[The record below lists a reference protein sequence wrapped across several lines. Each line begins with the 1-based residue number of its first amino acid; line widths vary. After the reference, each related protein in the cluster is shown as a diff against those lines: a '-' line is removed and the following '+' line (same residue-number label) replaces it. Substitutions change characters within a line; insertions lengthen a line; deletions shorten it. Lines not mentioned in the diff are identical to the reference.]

1 MATAARRT
9 PPWRAF
15 GAELL
20 EIGRDF
26 DMARE
31 AAERLAVER
40 GLEMVPFISSR
51 SGQGVATYAL
61 EFFRG
66 RRTSIPF
73 MFHRHGVG
81 HCRADPDARSFGLG
95 DAYRG
100 RGLDSGPA
108 FALSFKS
115 SKVVTTPTADT
126 FADGVACRTPMADA
140 VRIVCAGAER
150 IVSVSEEEIAEA
162 MRAYFVDTH
171 NAAEGAGAAALAAL
185 MQEGDRMRGKR
196 VGLILSGGN
205 IDMPMFAASS
215 PAAACVKPVP
225 RRRAEEAA
233 MRIEWIGG
241 NGGARRQPG
250 PSVVRQSHPQR
261 ISAGGDP
268 ISWAG
273 KRARG
278 SASVA
283 GVHVNEASSLEAAVS
298 LWRALDPANLR
309 GRISIMPGGQYSGAC
324 YGHSMNV
331 PVDDKNIHWLYPG
344 NPHGS
349 FTEALADAL
358 LFDWSADAAALIDM
372 HGEKCGKI

>member
-1 MATAARRT
+1 VTIVVPHGNSREKNAAM
-9 PPWRAF
+9 RAF

-40 GLEMVPFISSR
+40 GLEMVPSFHPDLVK
-51 SGQGVATYAL
+51 GVATYAL

-66 RRTSIPF
+66 APDLDTVYVPIGMGSGIAGLIRTRDLLGLATRIV
-73 MFHRHGVG
+73 GVVSTQ
-81 HCRADPDARSFGLG
+81 A
-95 DAYRG
+95 
-100 RGLDSGPA
+100 PA

-205 IDMPMFAASS
+205 IDMPMFAGIVAGGSVRQAR
-215 PAAACVKPVP
+215 AAA
-225 RRRAEEAA
+225 
-233 MRIEWIGG
+233 
-241 NGGARRQPG
+241 
-250 PSVVRQSHPQR
+250 
-261 ISAGGDP
+261 AG
-268 ISWAG
+268 
-273 KRARG
+273 
-278 SASVA
+278 
-283 GVHVNEASSLEAAVS
+283 
-298 LWRALDPANLR
+298 
-309 GRISIMPGGQYSGAC
+309 
-324 YGHSMNV
+324 
-331 PVDDKNIHWLYPG
+331 
-344 NPHGS
+344 
-349 FTEALADAL
+349 
-358 LFDWSADAAALIDM
+358 
-372 HGEKCGKI
+372 